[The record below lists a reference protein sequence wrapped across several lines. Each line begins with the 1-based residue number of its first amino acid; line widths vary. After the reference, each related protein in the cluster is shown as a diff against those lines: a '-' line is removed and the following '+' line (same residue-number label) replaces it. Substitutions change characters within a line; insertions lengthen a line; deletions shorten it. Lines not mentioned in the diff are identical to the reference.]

1 MKSRLTTKF
10 INKYL
15 LPHRSI
21 IFESDQDFEKF
32 IEKRMKANGKK
43 HTQPETLN
51 VKSDLDK
58 QFMGD
63 MQLFRFCF
71 RHSRNKKILY
81 LHGGYNVLQPSAF
94 HWRLMDKLALSTLHE
109 IVMPIYPKTPEYHI
123 EDTYAAISEVYNQLL
138 SEVNSED
145 IIIMGDGTG
154 GALALSFVQQLQQ
167 QRQPL
172 PNKLYLLSPL
182 LDARLINQ
190 EITEELE
197 KKDVILDK
205 YGVKKI
211 MRYWSKDLSLDD
223 PKISPMNGDLIKLPP
238 IFMFGGTREI
248 YYPDM
253 RKLVRIL
260 EDDHQPIHFFEYKNM
275 VHAFELLPIRES
287 HKVVKQIVNTIDV

>member
-58 QFMGD
+58 QFMRD
-63 MQLFRFCF
+63 MQVFRFCF

-190 EITEELE
+190 ELTEELE

-287 HKVVKQIVNTIDV
+287 HKV

>member
-63 MQLFRFCF
+63 MQVFRFCF

>member
-21 IFESDQDFEKF
+21 LFEGEQDFERFLDTRLKMN
-32 IEKRMKANGKK
+32 EKK
-43 HTQPETLN
+43 HKQPETLN

-58 QFMGD
+58 QTIGN

-71 RHSRNKKILY
+71 RHSRKKKILY
-81 LHGGYNVLQPSAF
+81 IHGGYNVLQPSAF

-109 IVMPIYPKTPEYHI
+109 IVMPIYPKAPEYYI
-123 EDTYAAISEVYNQLL
+123 DDTYSAIFEVYNQLL
-138 SEVNSED
+138 SEVSSDE

-154 GALALSFVQQLQQ
+154 GALALSFMQQLQDKQ
-167 QRQPL
+167 QPL
-172 PNKLYLLSPL
+172 PNKVYLLSPL
-182 LDARLINQ
+182 LDAHLQN
-190 EITEELE
+190 EAITEDLE
-197 KKDVILDK
+197 KKDVILNK
-205 YGVKKI
+205 YGIQKI
-211 MRYWSKDLSLDD
+211 MRYWSKDLSLDES
-223 PKISPMNGDLIKLPP
+223 KVSPINGNLTNLPP

-248 YYPDM
+248 YQPDM
-253 RKLVRIL
+253 KKLVYIL
-260 EDDHQPIHFFEYKNM
+260 EERQQPIHYYEYKNM